1 MMKVA
6 LPNKGGL
13 FEPTIELLAS
23 CGYKVARAGATLASL
38 DPDNGVEFYF
48 LRPGDIPLY
57 VANGMLDAG
66 ITGKD
71 FVAEKGL
78 STPVLLDL
86 HYGHSR
92 LCAAVPAGSPVQTL
106 DEVAGLR
113 IATSFPVI
121 TSTFF
126 AGRTLSLVELEGAVE
141 ISVRLGIAEA
151 VIDLVETGTTLKEA
165 GLRVV
170 GEPLFRSNAALF
182 AHAENGSAPP
192 ELMTMQRRIEG
203 KLVAL
208 EYMMVEY
215 DVPAAILAAASA
227 ITPGIESPTVTPLQ
241 AEGWYSVKAM
251 IRKREAHR
259 IMDELSELGCKG
271 ILLTTIESARI

>member
-1 MMKVA
+1 MIKVA

-23 CGYKVARAGATLASL
+23 CGYKVGRLGASLSSL
-38 DPDNGVEFYF
+38 DPENGVEFYF

-86 HYGHSR
+86 NYGHSR
-92 LCAAVPAGSPVQTL
+92 LCAAVPDGSPAQTL
-106 DEVAGLR
+106 ADVAGLR

-121 TSTFF
+121 TAAFF
-126 AGRTLSLVELEGAVE
+126 AGKALALVELEGAVE

-151 VIDLVETGTTLKEA
+151 VVDLVETGTTLKEA

-182 AHAENGSAPP
+182 AHPAP
-192 ELMTMQRRIEG
+192 ELPAELTTLQRRIEG

-215 DVPAAILAAASA
+215 DVPAAILAAASV

-251 IRKREAHR
+251 IRRREAHR
-259 IMDELSELGCKG
+259 IMDELSEIGCKG

>member
-1 MMKVA
+1 MIKIA
-6 LPNKGGL
+6 LPNKGAL

-23 CGYKVARAGATLASL
+23 CGYKATRVGASLSSL
-38 DPDNGVEFYF
+38 DPENGVEFYF

-78 STPVLLDL
+78 ETPVLLDL

-92 LCAAVPAGSPVQTL
+92 LCAAVPIGSSVQTL
-106 DEVAGLR
+106 DEVAAMR
-113 IATSFPVI
+113 IATSHPVI
-121 TSTFF
+121 TSAAFP
-126 AGRTLSLVELEGAVE
+126 GKTLSLVQLEGAVE

-151 VIDLVETGTTLKEA
+151 VVDVVETGTTLKEA

-170 GEPLFRSNAALF
+170 GDPLFRSNAALF
-182 AHAENGSAPP
+182 AHPDRGRPAELNV
-192 ELMTMQRRIEG
+192 LQRRIEG

-208 EYMMVEY
+208 AYMMVEY
-215 DVPAAILAAASA
+215 DVPAAILAAASL

-251 IRKREAHR
+251 IRKSEAQR

-271 ILLTTIESARI
+271 ILLTSIESARI